1 MGAFSEALI
10 CNTRSDTH
18 AEEVKR
24 YDLFT
29 ELCLDQRMDPD
40 AAASQAG
47 LDRDNPHVQSILR
60 RMKSILKTCRPA

>member
-10 CNTRSDTH
+10 RDTR
-18 AEEVKR
+18 EEDAKR
-24 YDLFT
+24 FDLFT

-47 LDRDNPHVQSILR
+47 LDRDDPHVQSILR
-60 RMKSILKTCRPA
+60 RMKSLLKTCGPA